1 MRPFRR
7 FLSRRVTRSPL
18 VFWALVLTLALLTAS
33 VVSGAI
39 GNARSLAARYGP
51 LRPLVVAARP
61 VERGTALAADD
72 VAVRE
77 VPASYLP
84 EGSSGEPGPI
94 VGRVVVVPLQAGE
107 AVLPGHLAPDGLSA
121 VTALVPAGRRAVS
134 VPAGSSAPPLHRG
147 DTVDLLA
154 TLEDQ
159 ATLAVAVDAP
169 VLDVASD
176 SATVAVTPAEAK
188 AVALALS
195 QGAVTVALTPGP
207 GPGPGASPGPRPGA
221 GAGVGS
227 VSGSG

>member
-1 MRPFRR
+1 LRLSRR

-18 VFWALVLTLALLTAS
+18 VFWAAVVALALLTAS

-51 LRPLVVAARP
+51 LRPLVVAVRP
-61 VERGTALAADD
+61 VERGTVLAAAD
-72 VAVRE
+72 VAIRE
-77 VPASYLP
+77 VPATYLP
-84 EGSSGEPGPI
+84 EGSPGDAGLV

-107 AVLPGHLAPDGLSA
+107 AVLPGHLAPEGLSA
-121 VTALVPAGRRAVS
+121 VTALLPSGRRAVS
-134 VPAGSSAPPLHRG
+134 VPAGSSAPPLQRG

-154 TLEDQ
+154 TLDGD

-169 VLDVASD
+169 VVDVAAD
-176 SATVAVTPAEAK
+176 AATVAVTPAEAK

-207 GPGPGASPGPRPGA
+207 GPGAAAR
-221 GAGVGS
+221 